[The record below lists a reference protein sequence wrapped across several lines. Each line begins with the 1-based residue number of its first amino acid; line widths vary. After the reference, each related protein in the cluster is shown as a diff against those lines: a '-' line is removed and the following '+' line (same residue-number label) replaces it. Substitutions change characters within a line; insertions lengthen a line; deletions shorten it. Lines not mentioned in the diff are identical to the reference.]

1 MRINISDGELVYFP
15 LFIEPEDAK
24 KIFFYISEKLMLK
37 QNDIKIFGKNYKT
50 PRLEGFFS
58 KNGESYGYSGGR
70 IHTQP
75 FTPLLS
81 EVCQKIE
88 EYTGQEFNSVLVN
101 LYRDGN
107 DSNGW
112 HSDDEKE
119 LGDEPYIAS
128 LSLGESRKIQFKHKT
143 KLEKHTIL
151 IEEGS
156 LMIMSGA
163 IQKNWKH
170 QIPKTKVKK
179 RVRINLTFRKIID

>member
-1 MRINISDGELVYFP
+1 MRINISDGELVYLP
-15 LFIEPEDAK
+15 LFIEPEYAK
-24 KIFFYISEKLMLK
+24 KIFFYISEKLTLK

-70 IHTQP
+70 IQAQA
-75 FTPLLS
+75 FTSLLS

-88 EYTGQEFNSVLVN
+88 EHTGQEFNSVLVN

-119 LGDEPYIAS
+119 LGNEPYIAS

-143 KLEKHTIL
+143 KLEKHTLL
-151 IEEGS
+151 IEQGS
-156 LMIMSGA
+156 LLIMSGA

-179 RVRINLTFRKIID
+179 RARINLTFRKIID